1 MRGSQQYNGPNSCP
15 TSYMTGLSRR
25 GPELVFSSIHNRLGP
40 THLIYME
47 LLFQSFVFF
56 FFLNRQFITRSAR
69 ADRGSYFVTM
79 YRADRTTWRVEKEKG
94 INKRKE
100 EKGRELLGI

>member
-1 MRGSQQYNGPNSCP
+1 
-15 TSYMTGLSRR
+15 
-25 GPELVFSSIHNRLGP
+25 
-40 THLIYME
+40 
-47 LLFQSFVFF
+47 
-56 FFLNRQFITRSAR
+56 
-69 ADRGSYFVTM
+69 M

>member
-1 MRGSQQYNGPNSCP
+1 MLFP
-15 TSYMTGLSRR
+15 
-25 GPELVFSSIHNRLGP
+25 VFIIDWDP
-40 THLIYME
+40 HLIYME
-47 LLFQSFVFF
+47 LLFQSFVF

-79 YRADRTTWRVEKEKG
+79 YRVDRTTWRVEKEKG